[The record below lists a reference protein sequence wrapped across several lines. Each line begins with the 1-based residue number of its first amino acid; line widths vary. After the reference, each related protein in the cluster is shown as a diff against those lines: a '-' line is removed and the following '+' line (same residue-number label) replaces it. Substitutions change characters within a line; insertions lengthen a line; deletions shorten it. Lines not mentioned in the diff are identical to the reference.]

1 MKERIYM
8 LDLCLLG
15 CGGTRPIPGRWLTSL
30 YIQYNGHGILI
41 DCGEGTQ
48 IAMAEAGLSP
58 HDIDLILI
66 THFHGDHILG
76 LPGLLM
82 SMGMSGRTEP
92 VTIAGPKGL
101 PQVVS
106 SLCVTAGFPFQ
117 LNGIELTGSHP
128 SFDFEKDSPLHI
140 HAFEVHHSVTCYG
153 YSLTLDRA
161 GRFDPIKAAA
171 LNIPKKLWGVLQKGN
186 KVTFDDQTIVP
197 SQVIGQPRRGIKI
210 TYCTD
215 TTVCDTIVP
224 AAKNSDLFIC
234 EGMYA
239 DPERAEAAET
249 KKHMVFTQAA
259 QLAKDADVGRL
270 WLTHFSPAETH
281 PEDGLEAARAIFPN
295 TELGENGKKITLNF
309 VDEDNR

>member
-1 MKERIYM
+1 M

-48 IAMAEAGLSP
+48 IAMASAGISP
-58 HDIDLILI
+58 HSIDLILL

-82 SMGMSGRTEP
+82 SMGMSGRTAP
-92 VTIAGPKGL
+92 VTIAVPKGL
-101 PQVVS
+101 QQVVS

-117 LNGIELTGSHP
+117 LNGIELSGAHA

-153 YSLTLDRA
+153 YSLVLDRA
-161 GRFDPIKAAA
+161 GRFDPVKAAA
-171 LNIPKKLWGVLQKGN
+171 LNIPKKLWNLLQKGN
-186 KVTFDDQTIVP
+186 TVTTDTAAFTPDQVM
-197 SQVIGQPRRGIKI
+197 GKPRKGIKV

-215 TTVCDTIVP
+215 TTVCDSIVP
-224 AAKNSDLFIC
+224 AAKDSDLFIC

-239 DPERAEAAET
+239 DPARAEAAEV

-259 QLAKDADVGRL
+259 QLAKEAEVKKL

-281 PEDGLEAARAIFPN
+281 PEEGIDTARAVFPN

-309 VDEDNR
+309 QDDAHQP

>member
-1 MKERIYM
+1 M

-15 CGGTRPIPGRWLTSL
+15 CGGTKPLPDRWLTSL
-30 YIQYNGHGILI
+30 YIRYNGHGILI

-48 IAMAEAGLSP
+48 IAMAQAGVSP
-58 HDIDLILI
+58 HNIDLILI

-82 SMGMSGRTEP
+82 TMGMSGRTEP
-92 VTIAGPKGL
+92 VTIVGPKGL
-101 PQVVS
+101 SKVVS

-140 HAFEVHHSVTCYG
+140 QAFEVHHSITCYG
-153 YSLTLDRA
+153 YSLMLDRA
-161 GRFDPIKAAA
+161 GRFDPLKAAA
-171 LNIPKKLWGVLQKGN
+171 MEIPRKLWNLLQKGN
-186 KVTFDDQTIVP
+186 NVTLEDTGATFTPDQVM
-197 SQVIGQPRRGIKI
+197 GQPRKGIKI

-224 AAKNSDLFIC
+224 AAKNADLFIC
-234 EGMYA
+234 EGLYA
-239 DPERAEAAET
+239 DSARAEAAET

-259 QLAKDADVGRL
+259 QLAKEADVKQL

-281 PEDGLEAARAIFPN
+281 PEEGLDAARAVFPN

-309 VDEDNR
+309 QDDAH